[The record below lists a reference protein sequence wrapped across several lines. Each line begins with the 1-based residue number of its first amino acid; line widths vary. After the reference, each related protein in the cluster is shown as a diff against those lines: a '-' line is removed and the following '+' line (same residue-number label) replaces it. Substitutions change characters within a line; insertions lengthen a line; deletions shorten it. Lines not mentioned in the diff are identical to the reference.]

1 MFLTATL
8 SLNPSAA
15 TEYVAS
21 DYEDEKP
28 ELLEHE
34 TFSTSSI
41 LQQLVLTM
49 RDVGIKDA
57 MVLSHDG
64 V

>member
-8 SLNPSAA
+8 SLNPSVS

-21 DYEDEKP
+21 DNEVGKS

-34 TFSTSSI
+34 TFLTSSI
-41 LQQLVLTM
+41 LQQLVPTM
-49 RDVGIKDA
+49 RELI
-57 MVLSHDG
+57 SQQSPN
-64 V
+64 